1 MIRPPMPKEQAIH
14 TPRHPATWK
23 NVPKSRRCRAILECD
38 VDFVSDKSIR
48 KIINIVRPFVQ
59 SVTIDLAFIIS
70 KPAHSDIDEPCAC
83 LGLWRVDKVDFESY
97 AVLPERTIDEVAEE
111 IKLIMSVMKENS

>member
-1 MIRPPMPKEQAIH
+1 M
-14 TPRHPATWK
+14 
-23 NVPKSRRCRAILECD
+23 
-38 VDFVSDKSIR
+38 DFVSDKSIR